1 MQLLHQIWAVLSEA
15 VGDWLDD
22 NAARMGAALAFYS
35 VLSLVPLLLLA
46 LALAGLFFDQ
56 ADTRQ
61 QLSEQMTEVI
71 GKEGAEAI
79 REMIDSGTKAG
90 SKAAT
95 AFGIVMLLFAAS
107 GVFGELQTDLNAV
120 WDVKPKPFGIFGFLK
135 SRFFSFAMVLGSG
148 FLLVVSLLMSTAIAV
163 LHGSARGAL
172 PQFEI
177 LWHGLS
183 SVVTFALVTLLFAL
197 IYKLLP
203 DAEVAWRNVWWGALF
218 TAALFTVG
226 KFAIGLYL
234 GKSGLASG
242 NGAAGS
248 LVVLIVWVY
257 YSAQIL
263 FLGAEIT
270 HVIATG
276 RHPRSEPDPGATR
289 KGLTTLGNAVSFHNT
304 SESTNHEIDVPLAG
318 RSSSK
323 ILQTDT
329 VGRL

>member
-1 MQLLHQIWAVLSEA
+1 MRLLHQIWPSSPRLSA
-15 VGDWLDD
+15 TGWMIMPR
-22 NAARMGAALAFYS
+22 NGAALAFYS
-35 VLSLVPLLLLA
+35 VLSLAPLLLLA

-56 ADTRQ
+56 ADARQ

-163 LHGSARGAL
+163 LHASARGAL

-203 DAEVAWRNVWWGALF
+203 DAEVAWRDVWWPVAHRGPIHRWQIRDWPVLGQKRTSFGLRRGGIARRLDRMGLLLRPDLVSWCGDNTRNCHWPTSSIGTRPRALRE
-218 TAALFTVG
+218 G
-226 KFAIGLYL
+226 G
-234 GKSGLASG
+234 
-242 NGAAGS
+242 
-248 LVVLIVWVY
+248 
-257 YSAQIL
+257 
-263 FLGAEIT
+263 
-270 HVIATG
+270 
-276 RHPRSEPDPGATR
+276 
-289 KGLTTLGNAVSFHNT
+289 
-304 SESTNHEIDVPLAG
+304 
-318 RSSSK
+318 
-323 ILQTDT
+323 
-329 VGRL
+329 